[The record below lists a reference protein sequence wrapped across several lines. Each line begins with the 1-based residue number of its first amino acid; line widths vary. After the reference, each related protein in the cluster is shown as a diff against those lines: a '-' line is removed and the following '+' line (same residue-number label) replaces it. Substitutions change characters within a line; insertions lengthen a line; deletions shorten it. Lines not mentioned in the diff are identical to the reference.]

1 MSFNTEPFET
11 TIVVKNIA
19 QLTSVYALLS
29 GTMMLV
35 PASDAFDEHGHLTAN
50 RRSAGKPIAASP
62 ATEKPSATEEMP
74 ASESPASDGSGA
86 TATNTASPS
95 EAVEVD
101 AAGTPFD
108 PARHTGT
115 KVKSGLWRMKAGL
128 SRGPGEGEDAIP
140 GNGTGTNESGPE
152 PDAGNSATAPA
163 ADEEDDEFAAF
174 TKANSEAEGAA
185 AVPERTWTDADLS
198 SLCAQAAT
206 KLGNADPVRA
216 IIANYV
222 PEGETPHSRNVPAS
236 DRAAFAAEVEKAAG
250 ITYAG

>member
-1 MSFNTEPFET
+1 MRAVSEIGLPFEAVIMVPDYPT
-11 TIVVKNIA
+11 
-19 QLTSVYALLS
+19 LMRVYALLGGASIAAVAS
-29 GTMMLV
+29 GNV
-35 PASDAFDEHGHLTAN
+35 AAPVAE
-50 RRSAGKPIAASP
+50 RASP
-62 ATEKPSATEEMP
+62 ATAKPSATEEMP
-74 ASESPASDGSGA
+74 VSESPASDGSGA
-86 TATNTASPS
+86 TATKTASPS

-174 TKANSEAEGAA
+174 TKANNEAEGAA
-185 AVPERTWTDADLS
+185 TVPERAWTDADLS

>member
-1 MSFNTEPFET
+1 MRAVNEIGLPFEAVIT
-11 TIVVKNIA
+11 VPDYPT
-19 QLTSVYALLS
+19 LMRVYALLGGAS
-29 GTMMLV
+29 V
-35 PASDAFDEHGHLTAN
+35 PAIASGN
-50 RRSAGKPIAASP
+50 VSAERAKP

-74 ASESPASDGSGA
+74 VSESPASDGSGA
-86 TATNTASPS
+86 TATNTASSFDVGKGTPGGS
-95 EAVEVD
+95 VEVD

-152 PDAGNSATAPA
+152 PDAGSSATTPA

-174 TKANSEAEGAA
+174 TKANNEAEDAA
-185 AVPERTWTDADLS
+185 TVPERTWTDADLS